1 MNIFVLSYSA
11 IPQVHYKENAR
22 MHCDKH
28 VVKMITESVQMLVT
42 VLPRYFSSYVA
53 IDLEPPCRPL
63 AAGHAKHPCVL
74 WLWQDITHFNYLA
87 QLAQSLCE
95 EKQARWPLNADHEYQ
110 IFIWQLCQRLQTI
123 HDLTDQT
130 KLPETFATA
139 VKSETL
145 RSTNTPHVE
154 AVTIYRDYYIRDK
167 ASFAT
172 WRGVGKPDW
181 WPL

>member
-42 VLPRYFSSYVA
+42 VLPQYFSSYA
-53 IDLEPPCRPL
+53 ALGLEPPCKPL

-74 WLWQDITHFNYLA
+74 WLQQDLTHFNYLS

-110 IFIWQLCQRLQTI
+110 LFIWQLCQRLRLI
-123 HDLTDQT
+123 HRTEYSL
-130 KLPETFATA
+130 LPETFATA
-139 VKSETL
+139 VKSVSL
-145 RSTNTPHVE
+145 RSTNRPHVE

-167 ASFAT
+167 AAFAT
-172 WRGVGKPDW
+172 WRGVSKPDW

>member
-1 MNIFVLSYSA
+1 
-11 IPQVHYKENAR
+11 

-42 VLPRYFSSYVA
+42 VLPQYFSSYA
-53 IDLEPPCRPL
+53 ALGLEPPCKPL

-74 WLWQDITHFNYLA
+74 WLQQDIIHFNYLA
-87 QLAQSLCE
+87 QLAYHLCL

-110 IFIWQLCQRLQTI
+110 PFIAHLCQCLYI
-123 HDLTDQT
+123 TDYLST
-130 KLPETFATA
+130 HSRLPETFATA
-139 VKSETL
+139 VKSVSL
-145 RSTNTPHVE
+145 RSTNRPHIE

-167 ASFAT
+167 AAFAT

>member
-42 VLPRYFSSYVA
+42 VLPQYFSKTA
-53 IDLEPPCRPL
+53 LGLEPPCKPL

-74 WLWQDITHFNYLA
+74 WLQQDIIHFNYLA
-87 QLAQSLCE
+87 QLAYHLCL

-110 IFIWQLCQRLQTI
+110 PFIEHLCQCLYI
-123 HDLTDQT
+123 TDYLST
-130 KLPETFATA
+130 HSRLPETFATA
-139 VKSETL
+139 VKSESL
-145 RSTNTPHVE
+145 RSTNRPHVE
-154 AVTIYRDYYIRDK
+154 AVTIYRDYYISDK
-167 ASFAT
+167 ATFAT
-172 WRGVGKPDW
+172 WRGVGKPSW

>member
-42 VLPRYFSSYVA
+42 TYYDFMPAPDGDLKLP
-53 IDLEPPCRPL
+53 CKPL

-74 WLWQDITHFNYLA
+74 WLQQDIIHYNYLA
-87 QLAQSLCE
+87 QLAQSLCL
-95 EKQARWPLNADHEYQ
+95 EKQARWPLNADHEYHYFLDVLTSH
-110 IFIWQLCQRLQTI
+110 IHSI
-123 HDLTDQT
+123 HDLSHLT
-130 KLPETFATA
+130 KLPDTFATA
-139 VKSETL
+139 VKSESL
-145 RSTNTPHVE
+145 RSTNRPHIE

-167 ASFAT
+167 AAFAT
-172 WRGVGKPDW
+172 WRGVGRPDW